1 MLQKECLL
9 CRHAHT
15 STHTHTSM
23 RTYLRP
29 RTCSLGPLYRS
40 SLPEIH
46 DSGPHDLKPWY
57 PWIQPSPTMTL
68 FKMSTSSS
76 QASCIFP
83 FGFFFPSV
91 VLSGDSI
98 QASLHL
104 PCLIPCCSMLS
115 WPGQRIPAPSRLKVL
130 ILAQRHSLCFQI
142 HTDNAAMMWKKR
154 ERHGQ
159 VLRHPGLLLSSS
171 GPPNTWHHQLAGEAQ
186 VLHFS
191 KCVIGKEVFS
201 SHESG

>member
-29 RTCSLGPLYRS
+29 CTCLLRPLYRS

-83 FGFFFPSV
+83 FGFFFPLCSSFWRLHPSIFAFAMSRSLLLHV
-91 VLSGDSI
+91 VLAWAED
-98 QASLHL
+98 
-104 PCLIPCCSMLS
+104 PCSEQTEGPDIGPETQ
-115 WPGQRIPAPSRLKVL
+115 P
-130 ILAQRHSLCFQI
+130 
-142 HTDNAAMMWKKR
+142 
-154 ERHGQ
+154 
-159 VLRHPGLLLSSS
+159 LLSD
-171 GPPNTWHHQLAGEAQ
+171 THR
-186 VLHFS
+186 
-191 KCVIGKEVFS
+191 
-201 SHESG
+201 